1 MTFYV
6 VALELWR
13 EVRTMKKETTSISEA
28 ANLNS
33 NVNYSSATDLN
44 QIINRLE
51 KVRQHQKGRYMAL
64 CPAHKDRSPSL
75 SLSQADDGRILMH
88 CFAGCHIE
96 DICSAIGLELKDLFP
111 STERQNYSTIPDW
124 KRQRYQDALVREHM
138 IVEMAKADRAKGLTL
153 SEADKARV
161 LKAIEF
167 IRLMEGANH
176 G

>member
-1 MTFYV
+1 
-6 VALELWR
+6 
-13 EVRTMKKETTSISEA
+13 MKKEKPA
-28 ANLNS
+28 AQLKAASKAFDSLDYNS
-33 NVNYSSATDLN
+33 ALDLN
-44 QIINRLE
+44 QILSRLD

-64 CPAHKDRSPSL
+64 CPAHEDRSRSL
-75 SLSQADDGRILMH
+75 SLTQAEDGRILMH

-96 DICSAIGLELKDLFP
+96 DVCSSIDLELKDLFP
-111 STERQNYSTIPDW
+111 STEQQNYSTIPDW

-138 IVEMAKADRAKGLTL
+138 IVEMARADRAKGLTL